1 MRETLISES
10 LIRAVFAL
18 CCVIKQLN
26 GSPTGRFIR
35 PVSLN
40 FSHMYENVR
49 VPTFTFLFIS
59 FTLGIGASAHLLF
72 LTHLMCA
79 VASVSL
85 TLECISVEEAIKGQ
99 LFFKVK

>member
-49 VPTFTFLFIS
+49 VPTFTFLFVS
-59 FTLGIGASAHLLF
+59 FTLGASAHFLL
-72 LTHLMCA
+72 LRHPVCA

-99 LFFKVK
+99 LFFF